1 MKKFLMMVALMLTV
15 STATFAGN
23 DDVMI
28 SEIDNVPTYSYVNL
42 SKVELNY
49 DFNINYNKLF
59 KYLKLNERDFKNVKN
74 THDAFREGM
83 LLASKAQNRVE
94 RDSLIKNSIDYEVRN
109 MKMFLSDKQYRKFLR
124 VFNTSLN
131 NRGFI
136 VTTNS
141 FK

>member
-1 MKKFLMMVALMLTV
+1 MMVALMLTV

-59 KYLKLNERDFKNVKN
+59 KYLKLNDRDFKNVKN

-124 VFNTSLN
+124 VFNTTLN
-131 NRGFI
+131 NRGFLVI
-136 VTTNS
+136 INS
-141 FK
+141 FE

>member
-1 MKKFLMMVALMLTV
+1 MMVALMLTV

-28 SEIDNVPTYSYVNL
+28 NEIDNVPTYSYVNL

-83 LLASKAQNRVE
+83 LLASKAKNTVE

>member
-1 MKKFLMMVALMLTV
+1 MMVALMLTV

-83 LLASKAQNRVE
+83 LLASKAQNIVE

-124 VFNTSLN
+124 VFNTTLN
-131 NRGFI
+131 NRGFLVI
-136 VTTNS
+136 INS
-141 FK
+141 FE

>member
-1 MKKFLMMVALMLTV
+1 MMVALLLTV

-23 DDVMI
+23 DDIMI

-83 LLASKAQNRVE
+83 LLASRAQNRVE

-124 VFNTSLN
+124 VFNTTLN
-131 NRGFI
+131 NRGFLVI
-136 VTTNS
+136 INS
-141 FK
+141 FE

>member
-1 MKKFLMMVALMLTV
+1 MMVALMLTV

-23 DDVMI
+23 DDAMI
-28 SEIDNVPTYSYVNL
+28 SKIDNVPTYSYVNP

-49 DFNINYNKLF
+49 DFNINYNKLSE
-59 KYLKLNERDFKNVKN
+59 YLKLNEKDFKNVKN

-124 VFNTSLN
+124 VFNTTLN
-131 NRGFI
+131 NRGFLVI
-136 VTTNS
+136 INS
-141 FK
+141 FE

>member
-1 MKKFLMMVALMLTV
+1 MMVALMLTV

-28 SEIDNVPTYSYVNL
+28 SEIDNVPTYSYVNI

>member
-1 MKKFLMMVALMLTV
+1 MMVALMLTV

-83 LLASKAQNRVE
+83 LLASRAQNRVE

-124 VFNTSLN
+124 VFNTTLN
-131 NRGFI
+131 NRGFLVI
-136 VTTNS
+136 INS
-141 FK
+141 FE

>member
-1 MKKFLMMVALMLTV
+1 MMVALLLTV

-23 DDVMI
+23 DDAMI
-28 SEIDNVPTYSYVNL
+28 SKIDNVPTYSYVNP

-49 DFNINYNKLF
+49 DFNINYNKLSE
-59 KYLKLNERDFKNVKN
+59 YLKNVKN

-83 LLASKAQNRVE
+83 LLASKAKNTVE

-124 VFNTSLN
+124 IFNTTLN
-131 NRGFI
+131 NRGFLVI
-136 VTTNS
+136 INS
-141 FK
+141 FE

>member
-1 MKKFLMMVALMLTV
+1 MMVALLLTV

-28 SEIDNVPTYSYVNL
+28 NEIDNVPTYSYVNL

-49 DFNINYNKLF
+49 DFNINYNKLSE
-59 KYLKLNERDFKNVKN
+59 YLKLNEKDFKNVKN

-83 LLASKAQNRVE
+83 LLASKAQNRAE

-109 MKMFLSDKQYRKFLR
+109 MKIFLSDKQYRKFLR

-131 NRGFI
+131 NRGFLVI
-136 VTTNS
+136 TKS

>member
-1 MKKFLMMVALMLTV
+1 MMVALMLTV

-28 SEIDNVPTYSYVNL
+28 NEIDNVPTYSYVNL

-124 VFNTSLN
+124 VFNTTLN
-131 NRGFI
+131 NRGFLVI
-136 VTTNS
+136 VNS
-141 FK
+141 FE